1 MRPLRAF
8 IFLAIA
14 GLLRGAATPERFLPL
29 FFAANRGQA
38 PTPARYIAHGAGVRV
53 LFSPGEARFELSA
66 TSFAIHFDGSNPEAS
81 PEGVQPLP
89 GRVNFLNALPNQPSV
104 LDVPLY
110 GAVLYRAVYPGIDMV
125 YGGQGRYL
133 KSEFQ
138 VRAGADPSLIRV
150 RYSGAGELRIDGEGA
165 LIVSTR
171 GGDLREEPPVS
182 YQEAGGIR
190 TAVESRFNPN
200 ADGTVSFLLGPY
212 DLSRPLTIDPVIT
225 YSTLLGGR
233 RRRACDK
240 CRGRFCWQRLLDRLH
255 RLD

>member
-1 MRPLRAF
+1 MHGMTGPPDTSMAYPSTSSAARLSSVTRTPLAAPRTASTPRNSGSRNRRHS
-8 IFLAIA
+8 FLSDIWF
-14 GLLRGAATPERFLPL
+14 RTW
-29 FFAANRGQA
+29 
-38 PTPARYIAHGAGVRV
+38 
-53 LFSPGEARFELSA
+53 
-66 TSFAIHFDGSNPEAS
+66 
-81 PEGVQPLP
+81 
-89 GRVNFLNALPNQPSV
+89 
-104 LDVPLY
+104 
-110 GAVLYRAVYPGIDMV
+110 DMV

-225 YSTLLGGR
+225 DRKST
-233 RRRACDK
+233 
-240 CRGRFCWQRLLDRLH
+240 
-255 RLD
+255 